1 MKTILTRK
9 SFWVIAFIYS
19 VIVLILIYTFH
30 SPAGEF
36 LIQIG
41 YFALLVGL
49 ILFIGANIKLIISS
63 IRNKKKETSGK

>member
-1 MKTILTRK
+1 MKTTLTRK

-19 VIVLILIYTFH
+19 VIVHSLKYIFH

-41 YFALLVGL
+41 YLA
-49 ILFIGANIKLIISS
+49 LFIGIVLFIGVNIKLIISS
-63 IRNKKKETSGK
+63 ITNKKK